1 MKKLLI
7 LLIIVAVVVLV
18 WWMLSS
24 NKAAAPTTDL
34 ATSTSTP
41 TGDESSATVEA
52 ELQGLTDTDLDAEFK
67 AIDQDAAQ
75 L

>member
-7 LLIIVAVVVLV
+7 LLVIVAVVVLV

-24 NKAAAPTTDL
+24 NQAEAPTTDT
-34 ATSTSTP
+34 AT
-41 TGDESSATVEA
+41 TGADQTATTIDA
-52 ELQGLTDTDLDAEFK
+52 ELQGLGDADLDAEFK
-67 AIDQDAAQ
+67 QIDQDAQQ